1 MSGPAGRG
9 RRPASGSEKDL
20 SAVQRLVALCR
31 VLGEHPEL
39 GLPAEA
45 ILDSAGY
52 TAPNPDSRKDMLS
65 RDIRQLRALGLRIE
79 NVAGPGQDARYRLI
93 PGDDR
98 IRVQLTAAEQLALR
112 SANVGGAGPADEIA
126 PPRVAGALDLV
137 QRAVASN
144 AVIRFQYSGRPRV
157 LHPYG
162 LTPGDRGGWLCHG
175 WEQGPQAAKSFAVGK
190 MRGVSI
196 DPPGSADA
204 PPLAGIPTLDPF
216 RFAIDPPSVAELEV
230 LEAYLD
236 EVVADL
242 HEPHR
247 SAGPVPGAHGQAVR
261 LLTYEV
267 TNRRYFV
274 HRVLRL
280 GERVR
285 LVGDATMRA
294 ALAAMLVPLA
304 REVG

>member
-1 MSGPAGRG
+1 
-9 RRPASGSEKDL
+9 
-20 SAVQRLVALCR
+20 
-31 VLGEHPEL
+31 
-39 GLPAEA
+39 
-45 ILDSAGY
+45 
-52 TAPNPDSRKDMLS
+52 
-65 RDIRQLRALGLRIE
+65 
-79 NVAGPGQDARYRLI
+79 
-93 PGDDR
+93 
-98 IRVQLTAAEQLALR
+98 
-112 SANVGGAGPADEIA
+112 
-126 PPRVAGALDLV
+126 
-137 QRAVASN
+137 
-144 AVIRFQYSGRPRV
+144 
-157 LHPYG
+157 
-162 LTPGDRGGWLCHG
+162 
-175 WEQGPQAAKSFAVGK
+175 
-190 MRGVSI
+190 
-196 DPPGSADA
+196 
-204 PPLAGIPTLDPF
+204 
-216 RFAIDPPSVAELEV
+216 LEV